1 MTRLENKVALVTGAS
16 QGIGLAVARKL
27 AAQGAFV
34 VIQGNRSMQAAA
46 DAVRDIESHGGRA
59 AAVQADLA
67 QEDGAA
73 RLCERLDA
81 LLRNRLG
88 CPDLDIL
95 VNNAGVIKREPIE
108 AVTPAQFDL
117 TLNVN
122 LKAPFFLIQGLLPRL
137 RDQGR
142 IINVSSMGTRVAF
155 PAMAAYAPAKAGLE
169 ALTRLLAVHLGPRG
183 ITVNTV
189 SPGLTETGMNPQL
202 AGSEAARQAIAGIA
216 LGRLGRPDDIADVI
230 AFLAGEE
237 ARWVT
242 AQCIEVSG
250 GQRI

>member
-34 VIQGNRSMQAAA
+34 VIQGNRSMQAAD
-46 DAVRDIESHGGRA
+46 DAVRGIESQGGRA
-59 AAVQADLA
+59 AALQADLA
-67 QEDGAA
+67 QEDGPAQ
-73 RLCERLDA
+73 LCERLDA
-81 LLRNRLG
+81 LLRDRLG

-95 VNNAGVIKREPIE
+95 VNNAGVLKREPIE

-142 IINVSSMGTRVAF
+142 IINVSSLGTRVAF

-169 ALTRLLAVHLGPRG
+169 ALTRLLAAQLGPRG

-202 AGSEAARQAIAGIA
+202 ATSEAGRQAVASIA
-216 LGRLGRPDDIADVI
+216 LGRLGQPDDIAGVI
-230 AFLAGEE
+230 AFLAGED

>member
-1 MTRLENKVALVTGAS
+1 MTRLESKVALVTGAS

-34 VIQGNRSMQAAA
+34 VIQGNRSMQAAG
-46 DAVRDIESHGGRA
+46 DAVRDIESQGGRA

-67 QEDGAA
+67 QEDGPAL
-73 RLCERLDA
+73 LCERLDA
-81 LLRNRLG
+81 VLRDRLG

-95 VNNAGVIKREPIE
+95 VNNAGVLKREPIE
-108 AVTPAQFDL
+108 SVTPAQFDL

-137 RDQGR
+137 RDHGR
-142 IINVSSMGTRVAF
+142 IINISSMGTRVAF

-169 ALTRLLAVHLGPRG
+169 ALTRLLAAHLGPRG
-183 ITVNTV
+183 ITVNSV

-202 AGSEAARQAIAGIA
+202 AGSEAGRQAISSIA
-216 LGRLGRPDDIADVI
+216 LGRLGQPDDIADVI
-230 AFLAGEE
+230 AFLAGND